1 MLDFYNSSEYEYV
14 MTGLEDCIKS
24 EEERL
29 RNLIAEINSMAVSK
43 EEKSEMLHNITKTLD
58 NVRVVRE
65 EDLNRY
71 YDELSKV
78 NDSLSEFIRS
88 NFCPEKNSFYGGW

>member
-1 MLDFYNSSEYEYV
+1 

-43 EEKSEMLHNITKTLD
+43 EEKSRMLSNVIKTLD

-71 YDELSKV
+71 YNELNKV
-78 NDSLSEFIRS
+78 NDSLSEFISR